1 MIQLVDKVNMR
12 FISQLIRDISRVFQ
26 KLLKYFNDTAISTS
40 MVLPMRRFL
49 PVIFASNLNDSG
61 SVMLLFWSSFGTA
74 IKVQIYL
81 HNCHC
86 ILLDCTSTSQH
97 IDLLHDLLAIIYIAY
112 AVSEWCTIS
121 DVISFVFSSCR
132 CNCSSTS
139 NPYNSLNKYVC
150 ITLVIK
156 AWLRYCST
164 KTWFEYFCFIFD
176 AFHHP
181 FQQKL
186 FVLN

>member
-49 PVIFASNLNDSG
+49 PVIFAFNLNQSG

-86 ILLDCTSTSQH
+86 ILLDYTSTSQH
-97 IDLLHDLLAIIYIAY
+97 IDLLHDLLANYIYRLRIQWMMHNFGCY
-112 AVSEWCTIS
+112 
-121 DVISFVFSSCR
+121 FFR
-132 CNCSSTS
+132 
-139 NPYNSLNKYVC
+139 L
-150 ITLVIK
+150 LVVQVH
-156 AWLRYCST
+156 LLQ
-164 KTWFEYFCFIFD
+164 
-176 AFHHP
+176 H
-181 FQQKL
+181 Q
-186 FVLN
+186 